1 MHEPIE
7 RLVFEEEKALAEAL
21 ARRLL
26 LACFTLTGDTEAG
39 RPVFSRP
46 ELEVLHENRRRLVN
60 KQMT

>member
-7 RLVFEEEKALAEAL
+7 RLVLEEEKALDEAL

-26 LACFTLTGDTEAG
+26 LACFTLTGDTEIG

-46 ELEVLHENRRRLVN
+46 ELEALHENRRRRVN
-60 KQMT
+60 NKGL